1 MGAEQGGIERG
12 REGGSAYTAGII
24 LVSAQL
30 KVKMRGRVRNR
41 DGQSIP
47 QSLAK
52 SGLDADSC
60 QRRSGQDV
68 ISGHA
73 RGGSTWGLPITAA
86 GPAHNTAVTRLLSHA
101 LIFIPHSLV
110 RHN

>member
-1 MGAEQGGIERG
+1 MLLCEASSEVGVERGGIERG

-47 QSLAK
+47 RRSAK

-60 QRRSGQDV
+60 QCRSGPDV

-73 RGGSTWGLPITAA
+73 PVAQHGASLSPLQ
-86 GPAHNTAVTRLLSHA
+86 GPLT
-101 LIFIPHSLV
+101 IPQ
-110 RHN
+110 